1 MSYIKNVWENGD
13 KVTSEKLN
21 NIENG
26 IEELD
31 NKTKIVEKG
40 FKEFQIGDRFQS
52 GYELTIDNSNG
63 VVPSKTYYFYAYNS
77 NGEYLEAFDLLVSL
91 IKDSPIQ
98 FQWGFEAKGEN
109 FITNAV
115 IFGADPEDI
124 ATFISEIAY
133 YELVDSSSVSGSGL
147 LGGYGETRLT
157 LQDVYDNTKVIDKEF
172 KEFEGGQTFKVGD
185 KITLENAKNPTTK
198 DYMFVFDTTSVQYYM
213 YVRAYEDIIWYTLED
228 EGGQTFID
236 TEVPEIFLSFNKI
249 AEQAGEPLIGYG
261 GLVLTDD
268 VINTIHLSDEIVEEE
283 GTGLLG
289 TWTEKQLTAQEV
301 YDKLNTGI
309 GYKTAKVIVDEVD
322 NSYFKIN
329 LPEIIDIFNGNLLI
343 KKSNGNI
350 LRIVWNDYLK
360 FYVSGYEVENID
372 LDACSL
378 GDDGTNTP
386 NDITIFIG
394 PNNQFMLAHG
404 EEVEL
409 MYFVSP
415 FAQFYEM

>member
-1 MSYIKNVWENGD
+1 MSYIKNVWANGD
-13 KVTSEKLN
+13 KVTAKKLN

-63 VVPSKTYYFYAYNS
+63 VVPSKTYYFYAYNK

-98 FQWGFEAKGEN
+98 FQWGFEATGEN

-124 ATFISEIAY
+124 STFISEIAY

-147 LGGYGETRLT
+147 LGGYGETQLT
-157 LQDVYDNTKVIDKEF
+157 LQNVYDNTKVVEEEF
-172 KEFEGGQTFKVGD
+172 KEFKSGAVAGTKFKVGD
-185 KITLENAKNPTTK
+185 KITLDNVLDKSQNSLG
-198 DYMFVFDTTSVQYYM
+198 YYFVEEQGINL
-213 YVRAYEDIIWYTLED
+213 DIHYNYSNE
-228 EGGQTFID
+228 TFMW
-236 TEVPEIFLSFNKI
+236 
-249 AEQAGEPLIGYG
+249 
-261 GLVLTDD
+261 VLTREDGTTYENEGLEYVFEYD
-268 VINTIHLSDEIVEEE
+268 MLLEEAVNDYD
-283 GTGLLG
+283 GNGLLG

-309 GYKTAKVIVDEVD
+309 GYKTAKVVVEEVD
-322 NSYFKIN
+322 NSLYNIN
-329 LPEIIDIFNGNLLI
+329 LPEAIDMINGSLLI
-343 KKSNGNI
+343 KKSNNNI
-350 LRIVWNDYLK
+350 LTCK
-360 FYVSGYEVENID
+360 FIYENGAFGLRFFKEYNEIENI
-372 LDACSL
+372 SF
-378 GDDGTNTP
+378 DGFTFGNSEDKEP
-386 NDITIFIG
+386 NYITLSISGGSDF
-394 PNNQFMLAHG
+394 NLRHG
-404 EEVEL
+404 EEIEI

-415 FAQFYEM
+415 FAQLLEN